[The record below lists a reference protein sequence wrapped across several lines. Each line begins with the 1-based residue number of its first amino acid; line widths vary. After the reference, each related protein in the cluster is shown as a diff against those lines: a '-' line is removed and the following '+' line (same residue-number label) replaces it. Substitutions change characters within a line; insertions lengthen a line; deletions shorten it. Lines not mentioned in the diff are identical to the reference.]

1 MDREA
6 AVTFGCPASR
16 LVVYGTLRPGEG
28 NHHLVVARGVWE
40 PATLLGVLGS
50 WAGYPMF
57 TPTSSGE
64 FDVDRRNDGDEVP
77 ADLLTSTDLPA
88 HHARLDEFEGDAYR
102 RDLVVVQTAAG
113 AVVAHC
119 YVDASVT

>member
-6 AVTFGCPASR
+6 AVTFGDPASR

-40 PATLLGVLGS
+40 PATLRGVLGS

-57 TPTSSGE
+57 TSREP
-64 FDVDRRNDGDEVP
+64 DVDRGQDGDDVVP
-77 ADLLTSTDLPA
+77 ADLLTSTELPA
-88 HHARLDEFEGDAYR
+88 HYARLDEFEGDAYR

-113 AVVAHC
+113 TVVANC